1 MTPDQPV
8 VVEEADGT
16 HQWVQS
22 GSALV
27 LVDESIYSLETIHG
41 AAYLFID
48 SCFVFLDRE
57 SDNKILV
64 RLTPR
69 TEIDEAGLIA
79 LAGEFCNELLNQALR
94 FKLAK
99 STARIRE
106 YYTAAAL
113 RASVATP
120 AIDALLA
127 QLEAEELG
135 EDPLDIMV
143 PWEDKYVDVL
153 GGDGDAK

>member
-8 VVEEADGT
+8 VVDEANGT
-16 HQWVQS
+16 RQWVQS

-27 LVDESIYSLETIHG
+27 LVDETIYSLEAIHG

-48 SCFVFLDRE
+48 RCFVFLDRE
-57 SDNKILV
+57 SDDKILV

-69 TEIDEAGLIA
+69 TEIDEADLIA
-79 LAGEFCNELLNQALR
+79 LAGEFCNELLNQTLR
-94 FKLAK
+94 VNLAK
-99 STARIRE
+99 STAHIRE

-127 QLEAEELG
+127 QLEAEELDD
-135 EDPLDIMV
+135 DPLDIMV
-143 PWEDKYVDVL
+143 PWEDKYDDVPS
-153 GGDGDAK
+153 GVGDAK